1 MNCGDTGRERRGG
14 VALRATPHLMSEMLW
29 RRFEKSLVQTCLLYR
44 NLFTRAVFLPFRTGR
59 IIQQLSE
66 VTHAFP
72 VGEQHFQN
80 PVPGPLAECDVG
92 QGHDCFPVRHAQTA
106 HCALPA
112 SRTHA
117 RHAFAQSAG
126 QVQLFKTFPAVSIVT
141 VLIAHNGGN
150 MAQQLRRLSLSVI
163 QADAVGLVKMRSVLD
178 DGDGQFP
185 FFNRI
190 FSVLLMDL
198 R

>member
-1 MNCGDTGRERRGG
+1 M
-14 VALRATPHLMSEMLW
+14 
-29 RRFEKSLVQTCLLYR
+29 
-44 NLFTRAVFLPFRTGR
+44 
-59 IIQQLSE
+59 
-66 VTHAFP
+66 
-72 VGEQHFQN
+72 
-80 PVPGPLAECDVG
+80 
-92 QGHDCFPVRHAQTA
+92 
-106 HCALPA
+106 
-112 SRTHA
+112 
-117 RHAFAQSAG
+117 
-126 QVQLFKTFPAVSIVT
+126 T

-198 R
+198 RQGKGIV